1 MANETEFERLQRAFL
16 AADRAGDVDAAKM
29 LAQSIQQAQQQM
41 DATHTVSGSAGTY
54 KPESE
59 AFKSGRA
66 LPEYAQRGLH
76 LGDVLSMGMVKKIM
90 SPEGEQMVRGAR
102 AEFAHNRPW
111 ESGIET
117 LAGGMAPAAATGG
130 AMMLEPVVARATGA
144 VAGPVVTAARAA
156 MQGAPQGALQSVGE
170 SESRDP
176 VELAKAAAT
185 GGVLAGVMGGTTS
198 GIGQGG
204 MGIVRNVAARTT
216 ERGAISDAQR
226 ELAKA
231 LQRDVPYGS
240 IFDQPG
246 SMSTPAGRALARLK
260 ERTVGGQTRSTLGP
274 EARLIDVGGANTRAL
289 GDVLATLPGRAK
301 QGFERAITERQTGR
315 AGRLMTAADEALG
328 TSGKQ
333 YAPTIEALVQE
344 RSAAAGPLYQQLQGV
359 QVQIDNDLFGLLRRA
374 GKETMGKSQRL
385 ARLAGEDQLALTN
398 ALQETRDAVTNVT
411 VSGKPI
417 PFTSLDHVKQ
427 SLYDLERA
435 YAAKGHKTEA
445 AAFGNLRRD
454 FTAKLDQMSP
464 KDAAGNSI
472 YAQAREAFAGP
483 SQIADAVE
491 AGRNALSEKAP
502 ELAALIKSLSQSE
515 QEGFRVGILQALRE
529 KTGTEAGQTS
539 LLKMWKEPGTSDKL
553 RLLFGNDYRQFA
565 AAVAK
570 ERNLKGMEQVGRGSQ
585 TAGRLAAAE
594 DLGGDLASGAADVA
608 AATQTGNVVGGLSG
622 IGKVRKAIALPENTR
637 NQLAQMLLQRGGDA
651 QATLKTLDQVI
662 RNMNIKRARGTAL
675 AGALGAQGQQ
685 TLFPQQ

>member
-1 MANETEFERLQRAFL
+1 VASETEFERLQRAFL

-41 DATHTVSGSAGTY
+41 DATHSVSGSAGTY

-66 LPEYAQRGLH
+66 MPEMERRALKYADALLFGLPKKL
-76 LGDVLSMGMVKKIM
+76 LGA
-90 SPEGEQMVRGAR
+90 EGEQTVRGAME
-102 AEFAHNRPW
+102 EFKQTNPY
-111 ESGIET
+111 ESTAASFLGP
-117 LAGGMAPAAATGG
+117 MAPAFATGG
-130 AMMLEPVVARATGA
+130 ATLFEPAAARATSA
-144 VAGPVVTAARAA
+144 VAGPVVTAGRAA
-156 MQGAPQGALQSVGE
+156 MQAAPQGALSAVGE

-176 VELAKAAAT
+176 VELAKAAAA
-185 GGVLAGVMGGTTS
+185 GGALAGVMGGTTS

-204 MGIVRNVAARTT
+204 IGIVRNMAARTT
-216 ERGAISDAQR
+216 ERGALSDAQR

-231 LQRDVPYGS
+231 LQRDMPYNSVFDRAGS
-240 IFDQPG
+240 L
-246 SMSTPAGRALARLK
+246 STPAGRGMARLDK
-260 ERTVGGQTRSTLGP
+260 LGP
-274 EARLIDVGGANTRAL
+274 EARLIDVGGANTRSL

-301 QGFERAITERQTGR
+301 QGFERAITERQTKR
-315 AGRLMTAADEALG
+315 ADRLMTAADEALG

-374 GKETMGKSQRL
+374 GKEAMGKSQRL

-398 ALQETRDAVTNVT
+398 ALQETRDAVTNAT

-435 YAAKGHKTEA
+435 YAAKGEKGEA

-454 FTAKLDQMSP
+454 LTAKLDQMSP

-472 YAQAREAFAGP
+472 YAQAREAYAGP

-491 AGRNALSEKAP
+491 AGRGALSEKAP
-502 ELAALIKSLSQSE
+502 ELAALIGSLSQSE

-553 RLLFGNDYRQFA
+553 RLLFGDDYRRFA

-570 ERNLKGMEQVGRGSQ
+570 ERNLKSMEQVGRGSQ

-594 DLGGDLASGAADVA
+594 DLGGELASGAADVA

-622 IGKVRKAIALPENTR
+622 IGKVRKAIALPESTR

-675 AGALGAQGQQ
+675 AGALGAQGQR

>member
-16 AADRAGDVDAAKM
+16 AADRAGDVEAAKM

-41 DATHTVSGSAGTY
+41 DATHSVSGSAGTY

-90 SPEGEQMVRGAR
+90 SPEGEQMVRGAK
-102 AEFAHNRPW
+102 AEFAQNRPW
-111 ESGIET
+111 ESGIESVV
-117 LAGGMAPAAATGG
+117 GSMAPAAAGGG
-130 AMMLEPVVARATGA
+130 AMLLEPAAARGVGA
-144 VAGPVVTAARAA
+144 VAGPWLTGGVAA
-156 MQGAPQGALQSVGE
+156 MQSVPQGAIQGVGE

-176 VELAKAAAT
+176 IELAKAAAIGGT
-185 GGVLAGVMGGTTS
+185 VAGVLGGAGSAV
-198 GIGQGG
+198 GQAG
-204 MGIVRNVAARTT
+204 MGITRNMAARTT
-216 ERGAISDAQR
+216 KSGALSDAQR

-246 SMSTPAGRALARLK
+246 SMSTPAGLALARLK
-260 ERTVGGQTRSTLGP
+260 ERTVGEQTRSTLGP

-289 GDVLATLPGRAK
+289 GDVLASMPGKAPQAFARAIRERKAGRAD
-301 QGFERAITERQTGR
+301 
-315 AGRLMTAADEALG
+315 RLITAADEALG

-344 RSAAAGPLYQQLQGV
+344 RSAAAGPLY
-359 QVQIDNDLFGLLRRA
+359 
-374 GKETMGKSQRL
+374 
-385 ARLAGEDQLALTN
+385 DQLRGVAVPVDPKMAQLLAASRSAHRDSELLSELRQQTGLDLDKLKVGDSVPFDALD
-398 ALQETRDAVTNVT
+398 AL
-411 VSGKPI
+411 
-417 PFTSLDHVKQ
+417 KQ
-427 SLYDLERA
+427 SLYDLEVGAKTTGATNKASA
-435 YAAKGHKTEA
+435 YTE
-445 AAFGNLRRD
+445 LRRELTSHMD
-454 FTAKLDQMSP
+454 DVLP
-464 KDAAGNSI
+464 KDATGKSI
-472 YAQAREAFAGP
+472 YAQAREAYAGP
-483 SQIADAVE
+483 SQIVDAVE
-491 AGRNALSEKAP
+491 TGRSAFNEEAP
-502 ELAALIKSLSQSE
+502 ELAALVGGLSQGE
-515 QEGFRVGILQALRE
+515 QEGFRIGALQALR
-529 KTGTEAGQTS
+529 KKAGSKAGATQ
-539 LLKMWKEPGTSDKL
+539 LLGFWEDKNVNDKL
-553 RLLFGNDYRQFA
+553 KLIFGNDFKQFKA
-565 AAVAK
+565 ALLR
-570 ERNLKGMEQVGRGSQ
+570 EDILKKMEQTAAGSP
-585 TAGRLAAAE
+585 TFKRLQAAE

-622 IGKVRKAIALPENTR
+622 IGKVRKAIALPESTR

>member
-1 MANETEFERLQRAFL
+1 MANETELQRLEQAL
-16 AADRAGDVDAAKM
+16 READRRGDTQNATIF
-29 LAQSIQQAQQQM
+29 AQALVQAQQQM

-76 LGDVLSMGMVKKIM
+76 LGDVLSMGMVKKLM
-90 SPEGEQMVRGAR
+90 SPEGEQMVRGAK
-102 AEFAHNRPW
+102 AEFAQNRPW

-117 LAGGMAPAAATGG
+117 FAGGMAPAAASGG
-130 AMMLEPVVARATGA
+130 AMLLEPVAARGVGA
-144 VAGPVVTAARAA
+144 VAGPLVTAARAA
-156 MQGAPQGALQSVGE
+156 MQSVPQGAIQSVGE

-176 VELAKAAAT
+176 IELAKAAAI
-185 GGVLAGVMGGTTS
+185 GGTLAGVMGGATS
-198 GIGQGG
+198 GIGQAG
-204 MGIVRNVAARTT
+204 MGIARNIAARTT
-216 ERGAISDAQR
+216 QGGAISDAQR

-240 IFDQPG
+240 IFDRTG
-246 SMSTPAGRALARLK
+246 SISTPAGRGMARL
-260 ERTVGGQTRSTLGP
+260 ETLGP
-274 EARLIDVGGANTRAL
+274 EARVIDVGGANTRAL

-374 GKETMGKSQRL
+374 GKEAMGKSQRL

-398 ALQETRDAVTNVT
+398 ALQETRDAVTNAT

-435 YAAKGHKTEA
+435 YAAKGEKGEA

-454 FTAKLDQMSP
+454 LTAKLDQMSP
-464 KDAAGNSI
+464 KDASGNSI
-472 YAQAREAFAGP
+472 YAQAREAYAGP

-491 AGRNALSEKAP
+491 AGRGALSEKTP
-502 ELAALIKSLSQSE
+502 ELAALIGNLSQSE
-515 QEGFRVGILQALRE
+515 QEGFRVGVLQALRE

-570 ERNLKGMEQVGRGSQ
+570 ERNLKAMEQVGRGSQ
-585 TAGRLAAAE
+585 TAGRLTAAE
-594 DLGGDLASGAADVA
+594 DLGADLVAGAADVA
-608 AATQTGNVVGGLSG
+608 VAGKTGNVSGLISG
-622 IGKVRKAIALPENTR
+622 AKAIGNKIALPENTR

-685 TLFPQQ
+685 TLFPQ

>member
-1 MANETEFERLQRAFL
+1 MANETELQRLEQAL
-16 AADRAGDVDAAKM
+16 READRRGDTQNATIF
-29 LAQSIQQAQQQM
+29 AQALVQAQQQM

-76 LGDVLSMGMVKKIM
+76 LGDVLSMGMVKKLM
-90 SPEGEQMVRGAR
+90 SPEGEQMVRGAK
-102 AEFAHNRPW
+102 AEFAQNRPW

-117 LAGGMAPAAATGG
+117 FAGGMAPAAASGG
-130 AMMLEPVVARATGA
+130 AMLLEPVAARGVGA
-144 VAGPVVTAARAA
+144 VAGPLVTAARAA
-156 MQGAPQGALQSVGE
+156 MQSAPQGAIQSVGE

-176 VELAKAAAT
+176 IELAKAAAI
-185 GGVLAGVMGGTTS
+185 GGTLAGVMGGATS
-198 GIGQGG
+198 GIGQAG
-204 MGIVRNVAARTT
+204 MGIARNIAARTT
-216 ERGAISDAQR
+216 QGGAISDAQR

-240 IFDQPG
+240 IFDRTG
-246 SMSTPAGRALARLK
+246 SISTPAGRGMARL
-260 ERTVGGQTRSTLGP
+260 ETLGP
-274 EARLIDVGGANTRAL
+274 EARVIDVGGANTRAL

-374 GKETMGKSQRL
+374 GKEAMGKSQRL

-398 ALQETRDAVTNVT
+398 ALQETRDAVTNAT

-435 YAAKGHKTEA
+435 YAAKGEKGEA

-454 FTAKLDQMSP
+454 LTAKLDQMSP
-464 KDAAGNSI
+464 KDASGNSI
-472 YAQAREAFAGP
+472 YAQAREAYAGP

-491 AGRNALSEKAP
+491 AGRGALSEKTP
-502 ELAALIKSLSQSE
+502 ELAALIGSLSQSE
-515 QEGFRVGILQALRE
+515 QEGFRVGVLQALRE

-570 ERNLKGMEQVGRGSQ
+570 ERNLKAMEQVGRGSQ

-594 DLGGDLASGAADVA
+594 DLGADLVAGAADVA
-608 AATQTGNVVGGLSG
+608 VAGKTGNVSGLISG
-622 IGKVRKAIALPENTR
+622 AKAIGNKIALPENTR

-685 TLFPQQ
+685 TLFPQ

>member
-1 MANETEFERLQRAFL
+1 MNEEWLKEFEERDRKEREA
-16 AADRAGDVDAAKM
+16 RAGM
-29 LAQSIQQAQQQM
+29 
-41 DATHTVSGSAGTY
+41 THTVSGSAGTY

-66 LPEYAQRGLH
+66 MPEMERRALKYADALLFGLPKKL
-76 LGDVLSMGMVKKIM
+76 LGV
-90 SPEGEQMVRGAR
+90 EGEQAVRGAME
-102 AEFAHNRPW
+102 EFKQTNPY
-111 ESGIET
+111 ESTAASFVGP
-117 LAGGMAPAAATGG
+117 MAPAVITGG
-130 AMMLEPVVARATGA
+130 ATLFEPAAARAVA
-144 VAGPVVTAARAA
+144 PVAGPVITAVRAA
-156 MQGAPQGALQSVGE
+156 AQGAPQGALQSVGE
-170 SESRDP
+170 SESHDP
-176 VELAKAAAT
+176 VELAKDAAI
-185 GGVLAGVMGGTTS
+185 GGVLAGVMGGGS
-198 GIGQGG
+198 SVLGQGG
-204 MGIVRNVAARTT
+204 MGIVRNMAARTT
-216 ERGAISDAQR
+216 ERGALSDAQR

-240 IFDQPG
+240 VFDRTG
-246 SMSTPAGRALARLK
+246 SLSTPAGRGMARLD
-260 ERTVGGQTRSTLGP
+260 TLGP

-398 ALQETRDAVTNVT
+398 ALQETRDAVTNAT

-585 TAGRLAAAE
+585 TAPRLAAAE

>member
-1 MANETEFERLQRAFL
+1 MASETEFERLQRAFL

-29 LAQSIQQAQQQM
+29 LAQSIQIAQQQM
-41 DATHTVSGSAGTY
+41 DATHTVSSSAGTY

-66 LPEYAQRGLH
+66 LPEYALRGLH
-76 LGDVLSMGMVKKIM
+76 LGDVLSMGLVKKIM
-90 SPEGEQMVRGAR
+90 SPEGEQMVRGAK
-102 AEFAHNRPW
+102 AEFAQNRPF

-117 LAGGMAPAAATGG
+117 FAGGMAPALATGG
-130 AMMLEPVVARATGA
+130 AMMLEPVAARGIGA
-144 VAGPVVTAARAA
+144 VAGPLVTAGRAA
-156 MQGAPQGALQSVGE
+156 MQSAPQGAIQAVGE

-176 VELAKAAAT
+176 MDLLKTAIA
-185 GGVLAGVMGGTTS
+185 GGTAASVLGGAGSTV
-198 GIGQGG
+198 GQTG
-204 MGIVRNVAARTT
+204 MGITRNIAARTT
-216 ERGAISDAQR
+216 QGGAISDAQR

-240 IFDQPG
+240 VFDQTG
-246 SMSTPAGRALARLK
+246 SLSTPAWRGMKRLD
-260 ERTVGGQTRSTLGP
+260 TLGP
-274 EARLIDVGGANTRAL
+274 EARVVDVGGASTRSLA
-289 GDVLATLPGRAK
+289 DVLTTLPGRAK
-301 QGFERAITERQTGR
+301 QGFEKAITERQKGR

-344 RSAAAGPLYQQLQGV
+344 RSAAAGPLYRQLQGV
-359 QVQIDNDLFGLLRRA
+359 QVQIDNDLFDLLRRA

-385 ARLAGEDQLALTN
+385 ARLAGEDQLALTS
-398 ALQETRDAVTNVT
+398 ALQETRDAVTNAT

-417 PFTSLDHVKQ
+417 PFISLDHVKQ

-435 YAAKGHKTEA
+435 YAAKGEKTEA

-529 KTGTEAGQTS
+529 KTGTEAGQTN
-539 LLKMWKEPGTSDKL
+539 LLKMWKEPATSDKL

-570 ERNLKGMEQVGRGSQ
+570 ERNLKAMESVGRGSK
-585 TAGRLAAAE
+585 TAPMLAGAE
-594 DLGGDLASGAADVA
+594 DLGADLVAAAGDVA
-608 AATQTGNVVGGLSG
+608 AAGNAANVGGLISG
-622 IGKVRKAIALPENTR
+622 AREIYKKVALPESTR

>member
-1 MANETEFERLQRAFL
+1 MANETELQRLEQAL
-16 AADRAGDVDAAKM
+16 READRRGDTQNATIF
-29 LAQSIQQAQQQM
+29 AQALVQAQQQM

-76 LGDVLSMGMVKKIM
+76 LGDVLSMGMVKKLM
-90 SPEGEQMVRGAR
+90 SPEGEQMVRGAK
-102 AEFAHNRPW
+102 AEFAQNRPW

-117 LAGGMAPAAATGG
+117 FAGGMAPAAASGG
-130 AMMLEPVVARATGA
+130 AMLLEPVAARGVGA
-144 VAGPVVTAARAA
+144 VAGPLVTAARAA
-156 MQGAPQGALQSVGE
+156 MQSAPQGAIQSVGE

-176 VELAKAAAT
+176 IELAKAAAI
-185 GGVLAGVMGGTTS
+185 GGTLAGVMGGATS
-198 GIGQGG
+198 GIGQAG
-204 MGIVRNVAARTT
+204 MGIARNIAARTT
-216 ERGAISDAQR
+216 QGGAISDAQR

-240 IFDQPG
+240 IFDRTG
-246 SMSTPAGRALARLK
+246 SISTPAGRGMARL
-260 ERTVGGQTRSTLGP
+260 ETLGP
-274 EARLIDVGGANTRAL
+274 EARVIDVGGANTRAL

-374 GKETMGKSQRL
+374 GKEAMGKSQRL

-398 ALQETRDAVTNVT
+398 ALQETRDAVTNAT

-435 YAAKGHKTEA
+435 YAAKGEKGEA

-454 FTAKLDQMSP
+454 LTAKLDQMSP
-464 KDAAGNSI
+464 KDASGNSI
-472 YAQAREAFAGP
+472 YAQAREAYAGP

-491 AGRNALSEKAP
+491 AGRGALSEKTP
-502 ELAALIKSLSQSE
+502 ELAALIGSLSQSE
-515 QEGFRVGILQALRE
+515 QEGFRVGVLQALRE

-570 ERNLKGMEQVGRGSQ
+570 ERNLKAMEQVGRGSQ
-585 TAGRLAAAE
+585 TAGRLTAAE
-594 DLGGDLASGAADVA
+594 DLGADLVAGAADVA
-608 AATQTGNVVGGLSG
+608 VAGKTGNVSGLISG
-622 IGKVRKAIALPENTR
+622 AKAIGNKIALPENTR

-685 TLFPQQ
+685 TLFPE

>member
-1 MANETEFERLQRAFL
+1 MSNETELQRLEQAL
-16 AADRAGDVDAAKM
+16 READRRGDTQNATI
-29 LAQSIQQAQQQM
+29 LAQSLVQARQQM
-41 DATHTVSGSAGTY
+41 DATHNVSGSAGTY
-54 KPESE
+54 TPESE

-76 LGDVLSMGMVKKIM
+76 LGDVLSMGLVKKIM
-90 SPEGEQMVRGAR
+90 SPEGEQMVRGAK
-102 AEFAHNRPW
+102 AEFAQNRPF

-117 LAGGMAPAAATGG
+117 FAGGMAPAAAGGG
-130 AMMLEPVVARATGA
+130 AMMLEPVAARGVGA

-156 MQGAPQGALQSVGE
+156 MQSAPQGAIQAVGE

-176 VELAKAAAT
+176 MDLLKTAIA
-185 GGVLAGVMGGTTS
+185 GGTVASVLGGAGSTV
-198 GIGQGG
+198 GQAG
-204 MGIVRNVAARTT
+204 MGITRNIAARTT
-216 ERGAISDAQR
+216 QGGAISDAQR

-240 IFDQPG
+240 VFDRAG
-246 SMSTPAGRALARLK
+246 SLSTPAGRGMARLDK
-260 ERTVGGQTRSTLGP
+260 LGP
-274 EARLIDVGGANTRAL
+274 EARLIDVGGANTRSL

-301 QGFERAITERQTGR
+301 QGFERAITERQTKR
-315 AGRLMTAADEALG
+315 ADRLMTAADEALG

-333 YAPTIEALVQE
+333 YAPTIDALVQE

-374 GKETMGKSQRL
+374 GKEAMGKSQRL

-398 ALQETRDAVTNVT
+398 ALQETRDAVTNAT

-417 PFTSLDHVKQ
+417 PFTSLDRVKQ
-427 SLYDLERA
+427 SLYDLETA
-435 YAAKGHKTEA
+435 YKRKGENSEA
-445 AAFGNLRRD
+445 AGFANLRRQL
-454 FTAKLDQMSP
+454 TAKLDQMSP

-472 YAQAREAFAGP
+472 YAQAREAYAGP

-502 ELAALIKSLSQSE
+502 ELAALIGSLSQSE

-553 RLLFGNDYRQFA
+553 RLLFGDDYRRFA

-570 ERNLKGMEQVGRGSQ
+570 ERNLKSMEQVGRGSQ

-594 DLGGDLASGAADVA
+594 DLGGELASGAADVA

-622 IGKVRKAIALPENTR
+622 IGKVRKAIALPESTR